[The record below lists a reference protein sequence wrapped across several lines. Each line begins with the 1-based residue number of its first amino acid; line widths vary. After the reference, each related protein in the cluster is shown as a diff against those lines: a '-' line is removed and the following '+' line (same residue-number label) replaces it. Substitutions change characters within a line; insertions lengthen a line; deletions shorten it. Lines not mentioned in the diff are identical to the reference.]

1 MNKLIVT
8 TLSLFV
14 LAAPARAADSGS
26 DKKAVA
32 AVVRTAVDK
41 VLITLKN
48 QKLSRADKRKRVATI
63 IDPLID
69 FRLMA
74 MLSVG
79 RKRWSKLEPGQRKS
93 FTELFLQTLRESYFE
108 KIYLFTEETV
118 EFVEP
123 VANKTKFYVLT
134 YILSKGERIKV
145 AYLLYR
151 KKGIWTVYDFEIE
164 GVSVVKSFGSQYAD
178 FLREGSF
185 EQLLVRMREKI
196 EAATKKDS
204 RPGEEPESTGNK
216 EKAS

>member
-1 MNKLIVT
+1 MSKLIVT

-32 AVVRTAVDK
+32 AVIRTAVDK
-41 VLITLKN
+41 VLTTLKN
-48 QKLSRADKRKRVATI
+48 QKLSRADKRKRVAAIT
-63 IDPLID
+63 DPIID

-74 MLSVG
+74 MLSLG

-93 FTELFLQTLRESYFE
+93 FTGLFIQTLRESYFE
-108 KIYLFTEETV
+108 KIDLFTEETV

-123 VANKTKFYVLT
+123 VANGTKFYVLT

-145 AYLLYR
+145 AYRLYR
-151 KKGIWTVYDFEIE
+151 KKGSWTVFDFEIE
-164 GVSVVKSFGSQYAD
+164 GVSVVKSYGSQYAD

-196 EAATKKDS
+196 EAVGKKDS
-204 RPGEEPESTGNK
+204 SPGKEPESTGNK